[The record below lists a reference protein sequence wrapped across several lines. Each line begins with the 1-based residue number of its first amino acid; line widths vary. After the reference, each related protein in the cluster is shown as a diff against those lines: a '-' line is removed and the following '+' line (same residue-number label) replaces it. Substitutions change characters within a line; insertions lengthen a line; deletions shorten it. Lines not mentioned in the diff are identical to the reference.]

1 MTKYDIA
8 SWVEQENNPRNR
20 SFREAV
26 HTILIAIANNKNLH
40 ADMIMKGGILL
51 ALRYESQRYTT
62 DLDFSTSKTIKQ
74 FNKNRFFMEFEKSL
88 LSASEQLDYGLD
100 CRLQSHRI
108 NPPSTEASFP
118 TMKLRIGYAYKNNI
132 RDHRRLLKNRST
144 NVVEIDLSFNEFN
157 QEIEMMNLTEG
168 GDISIYSLTDLVA
181 EKFRAIL
188 QQEVRNRY
196 RRQDIYDLYY
206 LLTKIPVNDN
216 KKQQILNSL
225 LKKSSTRDLK
235 IEKKSMRKSEIVK
248 RTQKEYDLLK
258 LEIIGD
264 LPDFDKVYSLARN
277 FYESL
282 PWSDN

>member
-88 LSASEQLDYGLD
+88 ISASEQLDYGLD
-100 CRLQSHRI
+100 CKLQSHRV

-132 RDHRRLLKNRST
+132 RD
-144 NVVEIDLSFNEFN
+144 
-157 QEIEMMNLTEG
+157 
-168 GDISIYSLTDLVA
+168 
-181 EKFRAIL
+181 
-188 QQEVRNRY
+188 
-196 RRQDIYDLYY
+196 
-206 LLTKIPVNDN
+206 
-216 KKQQILNSL
+216 
-225 LKKSSTRDLK
+225 
-235 IEKKSMRKSEIVK
+235 
-248 RTQKEYDLLK
+248 
-258 LEIIGD
+258 
-264 LPDFDKVYSLARN
+264 LPDFNKVYSLARD

-282 PWSDN
+282 PWSNN